1 VGGAWTGTFIEGVT
15 HASFGINVPDGNI
28 DVSVAGGVWGQSGFG
43 NGMQII
49 KVCDADFT
57 TGAIEG
63 QAGWGVP
70 NGVVNNDDFFYYL
83 GRFVAGDG
91 GEADLTA
98 TAIPGTPGYGMP
110 NGVISNDDFFY
121 YLSLFAGGC

>member
-1 VGGAWTGTFIEGVT
+1 MYKR
-15 HASFGINVPDGNI
+15 
-28 DVSVAGGVWGQSGFG
+28 Q
-43 NGMQII
+43 
-49 KVCDADFT
+49 
-57 TGAIEG
+57 IEG